1 MKNVKSLKTYLIL
14 CLALA
19 SSVTMTSCGDDESAP
34 DIISAK
40 DVIGNY
46 SGKMLM
52 AEVNP
57 QPETKEA
64 NTPGTVNVTA
74 AVNDKEVVFEKF
86 PVAGIITAIVG
97 EEYAEAIIAAVG
109 DVAYKLPYTA
119 ELNKEYTEIGMTFTP
134 QPLEVKVTLPSE
146 VEGEEP
152 KEVTIVVTL
161 STTQKGVFTYEG
173 ENLKFGLKI
182 DKIMAGEDEIPFAT
196 TLNFHLN
203 KTK

>member
-1 MKNVKSLKTYLIL
+1 MKNVKSLKTYLFL

-19 SSVTMTSCGDDESAP
+19 SSAIMTSCGDDESAP
-34 DIISAK
+34 DIISVK

-52 AEVNP
+52 AEITP
-57 QPETKEA
+57 QSANKEA
-64 NTPGTVNVTA
+64 NTPGTVDVTA

-97 EEYAEAIIAAVG
+97 EEDAAAIIAAVG

-119 ELNKEYTEIGMTFTP
+119 ELNKEYTEIGMAFTP

-161 STTQKGVFTYEG
+161 STTEKGLFTYEG
-173 ENLKFGLKI
+173 ESLKFGMKI
-182 DKIMAGEDEIPFAT
+182 DKIMVGEDEIPFTT